1 MSDDIEKVIADGK
14 RAGQLLADPVVRQSL
29 DAIMQT
35 EIQKIIGSSPE
46 QSAIREQAYYTIHAV
61 QRLEM
66 AMSTARNNGVFEED
80 KAKRTRKH

>member
-14 RAGQLLADPVVRQSL
+14 RAGQLMADPVVRQSL
-29 DAIMQT
+29 DSIVQT
-35 EIQKIIGSSPE
+35 EMSKIIASSPE
-46 QSAIREQAYYTIHAV
+46 QVAIREQAYYTIHAV

-66 AMSTARNNGVFEED
+66 ALSSQRTNGVFEED